1 MQAIQLHQP
10 TSLANAAQLRS
21 GSGDARFLAGGQ
33 SLLAAMK
40 LGLNSATDLV
50 NLAALP
56 ELAGVKV

>member
-21 GSGDARFLAGGQ
+21 GKDDARFFLAGGQ

-40 LGLNSATDLV
+40 LAQQCD
-50 NLAALP
+50 
-56 ELAGVKV
+56 